1 MSEQIL
7 KKLRF
12 KNQPQVLIVAP
23 PPEFNDVLT
32 YWKKLS
38 ALDTDIDKKKKYP
51 FALGFVKS
59 EAEVKKIGTA
69 IVKQL
74 EDDAVFWMAYP
85 KKSSK
90 KYSATISRD
99 NGWNHLGTLGYEG
112 VSMVAIDED
121 WSAFRFRKTEKIRT
135 MNRRQDLAMSEKGK
149 EKTVNKTNKAIKSG
163 KG

>member
-32 YWKKLS
+32 YWKKLA
-38 ALDTDIDKKKKYP
+38 ALDTEIDKKKKYP

-90 KYSATISRD
+90 KYAATITRD
-99 NGWNHLGTLGYEG
+99 NGWESLGALGFEG
-112 VSMVAIDED
+112 VSMVALDDD
-121 WSAFRFRKTEKIRT
+121 WSAFRLRKAEHISS
-135 MNRRQDLAMSEKGK
+135 MIRRQGMAMSEKGK
-149 EKTVNKTNKAIKSG
+149 TKTVNKTNKAIKTG